1 MQIKE
6 IETNEKILRRKHFL
20 FHIWKHTV
28 ENSQISSEKPADAEM
43 TRASWAELMAVQ
55 IKLGR
60 VKHLKIAETNKH
72 LALYKTLQTE
82 EQT

>member
-1 MQIKE
+1 MGK
-6 IETNEKILRRKHFL
+6 
-20 FHIWKHTV
+20 
-28 ENSQISSEKPADAEM
+28 SQISSEKSADAEM
-43 TRASWAELMAVQ
+43 TRASWAEMAVQ